1 MALPRSRRSTAS
13 ATASE
18 SPEPDARR
26 PALTRPAAASP
37 PSRRAEPTRRRRFST
52 LTLRV
57 LAPNVLA
64 LLALIAGVLWLDRYR
79 DGLIDAKIGALQ
91 TQAEIIAGALGESA
105 VEGPAE
111 NVQLS
116 PELARAMVR
125 RLAPPARS
133 RSRLFAAGGE
143 LVADSRQL
151 ESAGRHVQLKY
162 LPPPGADRQIEAALA
177 RLYDWIMPRLPRRER
192 FPLYRERL
200 EQTASDYPEAM
211 RALAGAPTA
220 LVRSVDEGGL
230 IISVAVPVQY
240 FRHVLGVLLL
250 SADSADIEES
260 VRAVRVA
267 IIEVSGVALALTVL
281 LSIFLAGT
289 IAKPVR
295 RLAAAA
301 RSVRRWGAERVRIPD
316 FSRRRDEIGDLSVA
330 LGQMTDAFY
339 ARLDAIEGFAADVAH
354 EIKNPLTS
362 LRSAVDAAAV
372 ARDGAQRGQ
381 LMQVIRED
389 VGRLD
394 RLVTDISN
402 ASRLDAEMA
411 REASEPI
418 DLVQLLD
425 TVIEIYRSRTPK
437 KDGPTLRLDLPPHGD
452 FLLLGAPGRLGQV
465 VDNLLSNAI
474 SFSPPNGVV
483 RVALGRREGAFE
495 IRVEDEG
502 PGVPEE
508 HADKLFERF
517 YTRRPDGEAFGRH
530 SGLGL
535 SIARQIVEA
544 HGGEIMAENRRDSA
558 GRVLGAR
565 FLVRLPAA
573 GLD

>member
-1 MALPRSRRSTAS
+1 MASPRSKPSTAS
-13 ATASE
+13 ATASAN
-18 SPEPDARR
+18 PERRAPR
-26 PALTRPAAASP
+26 PALAAP
-37 PSRRAEPTRRRRFST
+37 PSVRAPPRAEPTRRRRFST

-64 LLALIAGVLWLDRYR
+64 LAVLIGGVLWLDRYR
-79 DGLIDAKIGALQ
+79 DGLIDAKIRALQ

-111 NVQLS
+111 HVRLS
-116 PELARAMVR
+116 PELARSIVR
-125 RLAPPARS
+125 RLAAPAQS
-133 RSRLFAAGGE
+133 RSRLFAPGGE

-162 LPPPGADRQIEAALA
+162 LPPPGADERAEAALA
-177 RLYDWIMPRLPRRER
+177 RIYDWIMPRLPRRER
-192 FPLYRERL
+192 FPLYLERP
-200 EQTASDYPEAM
+200 EQAASDYSEVM
-211 RALAGAPTA
+211 RALGGAPA
-220 LVRSVDEGGL
+220 AAVRSLEEGGL
-230 IISVAVPVQY
+230 VIGVAVPVQY
-240 FRHVLGVLLL
+240 FRQVLGALLL
-250 SADSADIEES
+250 TSDSADIEES

-267 IIEVSGVALALTVL
+267 ILEISGLALLVTVL
-281 LSIFLAGT
+281 LSVFLAGT
-289 IAKPVR
+289 IARPVR

-301 RSVRRWGAERVRIPD
+301 RSVRRWGAERVQVPD

-330 LGQMTDAFY
+330 LAQMMAAFY

-372 ARDGAQRGQ
+372 ARDPGQRAQ

-402 ASRLDAEMA
+402 ASRLDAELA
-411 REASEPI
+411 REESEIVRLDELLQAVVQIYGNRAS
-418 DLVQLLD
+418 
-425 TVIEIYRSRTPK
+425 TGGAR
-437 KDGPTLRLDLPPHGD
+437 LRLDLPPRGE
-452 FLLLGAPGRLGQV
+452 FPVRGAPGRLGQV

-474 SFSPPNGVV
+474 SFSPPGGRV
-483 RVALGRREGAFE
+483 RVALGRREDMVE
-495 IRVEDEG
+495 MRVEDEG

-508 HADKLFERF
+508 HVEKLFERF
-517 YTRRPDGEAFGRH
+517 YTRRPEGEAFGRH

-544 HGGEIMAENRRDSA
+544 HGGAIEAQNRRDSG
-558 GRVLGAR
+558 GRTIGAR

-573 GLD
+573 ELD